1 MTRLPDWI
9 REKKLNLS
17 SLRDMKTMLR
27 ANELHS
33 VCESLACPNRTECF
47 SRGTATFMILGDV
60 CTRSCGFCNVTTG
73 RPYTAPSPD
82 EPRAVA
88 ETARK
93 LALKHVVVTCVTR
106 DDLADGGARQFAAT
120 IRELRD
126 ALPEAAVEVLTSDFR
141 GNAESV
147 RIVVEARPDYFNH
160 NVETVPR
167 LYDFVRPG
175 SRFERSVGVL
185 RQAKTCDPG
194 VVTKSGLMLGLGE
207 RRDEVVDVL
216 KRLVEADVG
225 IVTIGQYLQPRRD
238 KLDVVEYVHPDVFEE
253 YRAIALQLGFKAA
266 FSGPFVRSSYMAD
279 VVAHESSS
287 RRLDESSCNPLH
299 T

>member
-1 MTRLPDWI
+1 MTRLPSWI

-17 SLRDMKTMLR
+17 SLREIKTMLR
-27 ANELHS
+27 ERELHS

-73 RPYTAPSPD
+73 RPYAPPSAD
-82 EPRAVA
+82 EPRSVA
-88 ETARK
+88 ETARRMG
-93 LALKHVVVTCVTR
+93 LRHVVVTSVTR
-106 DDLADGGARQFAAT
+106 DDVRDGGAFQFAET
-120 IRELRD
+120 IRELRE
-126 ALPEAAVEVLTSDFR
+126 ALPMAAVEVLVPDFR
-141 GNAESV
+141 GNADSV
-147 RIVVEARPDYFNH
+147 KTVVEARPDYFNH

-175 SRFERSVGVL
+175 SRFDRSLRVL
-185 RQAKTCDPG
+185 KLSREIDPG

-207 RRDEVVDVL
+207 RRDEVIEVLTRLRENEVD
-216 KRLVEADVG
+216 
-225 IVTIGQYLQPRRD
+225 IVTIGQYLQPKRE

-253 YRAIALQLGFKAA
+253 YREIGEGLGFGAV

-279 VVAHESSS
+279 LVAHQAAQV
-287 RRLDESSCNPLH
+287 
-299 T
+299 